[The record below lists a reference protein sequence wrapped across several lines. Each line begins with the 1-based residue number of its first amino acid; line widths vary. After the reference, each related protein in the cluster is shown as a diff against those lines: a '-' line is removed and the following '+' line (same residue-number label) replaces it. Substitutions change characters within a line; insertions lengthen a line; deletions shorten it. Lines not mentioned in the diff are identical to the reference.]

1 MVLHNTSTLSSSIQ
15 DSFPGI
21 VLETVNSKKGSRE
34 DNINDIAIF
43 DIEQYQELQHRQ
55 PSLEA
60 RGSMSE

>member
-15 DSFPGI
+15 DRFPGI

-43 DIEQYQELQHRQ
+43 DIDQ
-55 PSLEA
+55 
-60 RGSMSE
+60 